1 MKDVIV
7 FDRDKLIESILAKTT
22 VSKLAALVYPNIKRE
37 NDAGRALVYW
47 FKKGYMP
54 RERYERLQ
62 EILEGL
68 PMADKPHPNFVL
80 RKVSAPKASLD
91 DIPRRTDMDFPIEVY
106 KRLAMAVV
114 EAAATDYLKASKYLL
129 RTNLRKGDEDDAK
142 AEKRKCEKF
151 FLGSQFPIFMETI
164 DGESFIEKLDDKVR
178 HDCFR

>member
-7 FDRDKLIESILAKTT
+7 FDKDTLIQQILAKTT

-54 RERYERLQ
+54 RERHERMQ

-68 PMADKPHPNFVL
+68 PLAKKPHPNFVL

-91 DIPRRTDMDFPIEVY
+91 DIPRRTDMDFPIEIY

-129 RTNLRKGDEDDAK
+129 RENRRKGDEEAAK
-142 AEKRKCEKF
+142 ADKYRCEQF
-151 FLGSQFPIFMETI
+151 FLGSQFPIFMESI
-164 DGESFIEKLDDKVR
+164 DGQSFMEKLDDKVK